1 MYLATNSFIA
11 DISSEKYRA
20 FRYGMLHLAGSLARP
35 IAPII
40 GAYLLSF
47 GTEEWG
53 LKYGYVLVFS
63 TSLASTALG
72 AILLFWRIRSYKW
85 VPEKKE
91 VKIMRIIIII
101 HNIHVLRIITL
112 IRIDDIEITLFY
124 NLRFQKVLSV
134 FNILLNVSKQHLR
147 KGRVQIENT
156 F

>member
-1 MYLATNSFIA
+1 MFLSSYDFYSYLFLGGMGGMYLATNSFIA

-47 GTEEWG
+47 GTEEWS

-72 AILLFWRIRSYKW
+72 AILLLWRIRSYKW
-85 VPEKKE
+85 IPEKKE
-91 VKIMRIIIII
+91 VRIMRIIIII
-101 HNIHVLRIITL
+101 HNIHILRIIIL
-112 IRIDDIEITLFY
+112 IRINDI
-124 NLRFQKVLSV
+124 
-134 FNILLNVSKQHLR
+134 
-147 KGRVQIENT
+147 
-156 F
+156 

>member
-1 MYLATNSFIA
+1 MGGMYLATNSFIA

-47 GTEEWG
+47 GTEEWS

-72 AILLFWRIRSYKW
+72 AILLLWRIRSYKW
-85 VPEKKE
+85 IPEKKE

-101 HNIHVLRIITL
+101 HNIIHILRIILL
-112 IRIDDIEITLFY
+112 IRINDI
-124 NLRFQKVLSV
+124 
-134 FNILLNVSKQHLR
+134 
-147 KGRVQIENT
+147 
-156 F
+156 